1 MAKEKPVK
9 WVKSWRSIPEA
20 DLRKGG
26 VRKGQEVGLRGINA
40 NDAIY
45 LIKGKAGKSTELHEQ
60 YHNIKRH
67 PAKERDP
74 RMYVLHEIEANMYS
88 FKKIHQPSHQYEHL
102 LGIFIDVHLSTYK
115 ETTAKTLRYIHNAL
129 KQVKAPPSWF
139 EDYRRLEKYIHNP
152 KYADSLYLPK

>member
-1 MAKEKPVK
+1 MTKEKPVK

-26 VRKGQEVGLRGINA
+26 VRKGQEVGLRGLNA

-45 LIKGKAGKSTELHEQ
+45 LIKGKAGKSAALHEQ
-60 YHNIKRH
+60 YHNYKRH

-74 RMYVLHEIEANMYS
+74 RMYVLHEMEANMYA
-88 FKKIHQPSHQYEHL
+88 FQKMRQPLHIREHL
-102 LGIFIDVHLSTYK
+102 LAIFIDVHLSTYK
-115 ETTAKTLRYIHNAL
+115 ETTAKTLRYILSAL

-139 EDYRRLEKYIHNP
+139 EDYGRLEKYIHSP
-152 KYADSLYLPK
+152 KYADSLYMPK